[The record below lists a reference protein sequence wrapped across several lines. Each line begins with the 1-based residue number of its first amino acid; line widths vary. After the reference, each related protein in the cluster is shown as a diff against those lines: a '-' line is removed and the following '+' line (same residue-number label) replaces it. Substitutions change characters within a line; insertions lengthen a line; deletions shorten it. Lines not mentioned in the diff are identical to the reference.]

1 MLGDPRG
8 VFGSSRDA
16 IENDNEE
23 KDLNPADL
31 AVVVVSGL
39 VRPVRPAAVT
49 RLLTNNSSVRIVRE
63 WTEPAKKSFAVVEY
77 YDEGTA
83 RRMGKAIQDT
93 KWNQEHRLV
102 VDFLRRSQA
111 PPADRKRG
119 GSSPEGADES
129 RKRHSG
135 TTSSRTREM
144 DKREIEEM
152 VEEKQ
157 RVLSELRNHKF
168 LPATS
173 AASNTT
179 LLWMPC
185 THKQTEKLQ
194 AQVSKNGGKF
204 PTIPAPADYP
214 AVRRSSGCTP
224 CPESEKRKTIG
235 PATQSAQGCVCAE
248 GYFVSYPTPEGLLP
262 VYGPSNKAGQSGVVK
277 VLPGLPTTP
286 VHWYH
291 PGTGLLQ
298 QTLSGFGSASAEEN
312 AQAVIHRGGPATGSI
327 VALRP
332 RHVTLHDRFYHSG
345 GGCAQCSGSDSII
358 LPLVILSIIVVYHLT
373 YNLMNREVQ
382 QAVTAD
388 VSIAMSIGSLVTYL
402 QLIALFSEIGF
413 DWSSEISTLLDIAKI
428 SLFNFDILRLECF
441 MDGPQQSLWR
451 YLTGFAPA
459 LCNHNVICV
468 MLLAMVSTAVAPFQC
483 YSHNDL
489 GDRSLVRLWSRSVW
503 YHPSSSSSFL
513 IFCYQLNRWAGDE
526 LSGERGAAFSVRYRF
541 LFYRLRQD
549 RYQFGLW
556 MMLRNVALALVP
568 VIRPDDPYI
577 KLLLFALFASFFIPE
592 VVTVGPDGYKIA
604 LIVFFFLGLCYLLVQ
619 LGHELNGLWNKVMLV
634 CSKDKSGYDFTEEMN
649 QYELRRLSLLLDV
662 ISRHILLQPPPD
674 PTPPRQRSLRAPS
687 SATRQT
693 ALSTGQ
699 YRSDKAK
706 HSTLNLDLV
715 RLAKDRAVPL
725 ECLSSGVAS
734 LGRAT
739 ILWGTEAYVTDAKVP
754 LGRAWQQRCR
764 QRQSDILELE
774 ADPRCVVALG
784 MLDLSSAFAELE
796 SRFRVNPRERLNARR
811 RLERQLKAKTKSKP
825 EAESTSG
832 PTSST
837 AEGHPN
843 A

>member
-16 IENDNEE
+16 IENDDEE

-102 VDFLRRSQA
+102 VDFLRRSQFSEVA
-111 PPADRKRG
+111 VDPKASPADRKRG

-129 RKRHSG
+129 RKRRSG
-135 TTSSRTREM
+135 TTSSRTREV

-173 AASNTT
+173 TVSNTT

-214 AVRRSSGCTP
+214 AVRSSSGCAP

-262 VYGPSNKAGQSGVVK
+262 VYGPSNSSELAPCEACPERMTCRGGAEWRGEGSSRVAYHARPLVPSGNWAT
-277 VLPGLPTTP
+277 PTDP
-286 VHWYH
+286 FR
-291 PGTGLLQ
+291 LRKC
-298 QTLSGFGSASAEEN
+298 LSGRECP
-312 AQAVIHRGGPATGSI
+312 GGPVGDLCSDHRLGL
-327 VALRP
+327 VCALCESG
-332 RHVTLHDRFYHSG
+332 FYHSG
-345 GGCAQCSGSDSII
+345 GGCAQCSGSDSVI

-451 YLTGFAPA
+451 YLTGFALPYA
-459 LCNHNVICV
+459 IIIYIWLFYLFARGSNVAWRLGVTKDKTINMTGQVICV

-489 GDRSLVRLWSRSVW
+489 GDRSLIMVAVGVV
-503 YHPSSSSSFL
+503 SSILIIVFL
-513 IFCYQLNRWAGDE
+513 LFCYQLNRWAGDE
-526 LSGERGAAFSVRYRF
+526 LSGERGAVFSVRYRF

-577 KLLLFALFASFFIPE
+577 KLLLFALFGGAGLGAQCFFWPWRTSMANVCDLGCMLLIIFVSAAASFFIPE

-604 LIVFFFLGLCYLLVQ
+604 LVVFFFLGLCYLLVQ
-619 LGHELNGLWNKVMLV
+619 LGYFLYLLRDRGPLGIICDDVDLRHELNGLWNKVMLV

-674 PTPPRQRSLRAPS
+674 PTPPRQRSLV
-687 SATRQT
+687 RQLT
-693 ALSTGQ
+693 MG
-699 YRSDKAK
+699 
-706 HSTLNLDLV
+706 
-715 RLAKDRAVPL
+715 
-725 ECLSSGVAS
+725 
-734 LGRAT
+734 
-739 ILWGTEAYVTDAKVP
+739 
-754 LGRAWQQRCR
+754 
-764 QRQSDILELE
+764 
-774 ADPRCVVALG
+774 
-784 MLDLSSAFAELE
+784 
-796 SRFRVNPRERLNARR
+796 RVNRVHYERGRTVMA
-811 RLERQLKAKTKSKP
+811 
-825 EAESTSG
+825 
-832 PTSST
+832 
-837 AEGHPN
+837 
-843 A
+843 

>member
-1 MLGDPRG
+1 G

-83 RRMGKAIQDT
+83 RRMGRAIQDT

-102 VDFLRRSQA
+102 VDFLRRSQFSEVAVDPKA
-111 PPADRKRG
+111 PPEDRKRG

-135 TTSSRTREM
+135 TTSSRTREV

-152 VEEKQ
+152 VEKQ

-214 AVRRSSGCTP
+214 AVAYHARPLVPSGNWATP
-224 CPESEKRKTIG
+224 TDPFRLRKCLSGRECPGGPIG
-235 PATQSAQGCVCAE
+235 DLCSDHRLGLVCA
-248 GYFVSYPTPEGLLP
+248 LCD
-262 VYGPSNKAGQSGVVK
+262 SG
-277 VLPGLPTTP
+277 
-286 VHWYH
+286 
-291 PGTGLLQ
+291 
-298 QTLSGFGSASAEEN
+298 
-312 AQAVIHRGGPATGSI
+312 
-327 VALRP
+327 
-332 RHVTLHDRFYHSG
+332 FYHSG
-345 GGCAQCSGSDSII
+345 GGCAQCSGSDSVI
-358 LPLVILSIIVVYHLT
+358 LPLVILLIIVVYHLT

-441 MDGPQQSLWR
+441 MDGSQQSLWR
-451 YLTGFAPA
+451 YLTGFALPYA
-459 LCNHNVICV
+459 IIMSVGRQGYSDSRFFELASSDFTHCFGLVYDRKIDPNTASDVCLSVNIAADIYGCSISLPVVPIATPITTSETAASYGTPTSSAAPMTIKQIMV
-468 MLLAMVSTAVAPFQC
+468 AVGVVSSVLIIVFLL
-483 YSHNDL
+483 
-489 GDRSLVRLWSRSVW
+489 
-503 YHPSSSSSFL
+503 
-513 IFCYQLNRWAGDE
+513 FCYQLNRWAGDE

-541 LFYRLRQD
+541 LFYRL
-549 RYQFGLW
+549 
-556 MMLRNVALALVP
+556 
-568 VIRPDDPYI
+568 
-577 KLLLFALFASFFIPE
+577 
-592 VVTVGPDGYKIA
+592 
-604 LIVFFFLGLCYLLVQ
+604 
-619 LGHELNGLWNKVMLV
+619 
-634 CSKDKSGYDFTEEMN
+634 
-649 QYELRRLSLLLDV
+649 
-662 ISRHILLQPPPD
+662 
-674 PTPPRQRSLRAPS
+674 
-687 SATRQT
+687 
-693 ALSTGQ
+693 
-699 YRSDKAK
+699 
-706 HSTLNLDLV
+706 
-715 RLAKDRAVPL
+715 
-725 ECLSSGVAS
+725 
-734 LGRAT
+734 
-739 ILWGTEAYVTDAKVP
+739 
-754 LGRAWQQRCR
+754 
-764 QRQSDILELE
+764 
-774 ADPRCVVALG
+774 
-784 MLDLSSAFAELE
+784 
-796 SRFRVNPRERLNARR
+796 
-811 RLERQLKAKTKSKP
+811 
-825 EAESTSG
+825 
-832 PTSST
+832 
-837 AEGHPN
+837 
-843 A
+843 